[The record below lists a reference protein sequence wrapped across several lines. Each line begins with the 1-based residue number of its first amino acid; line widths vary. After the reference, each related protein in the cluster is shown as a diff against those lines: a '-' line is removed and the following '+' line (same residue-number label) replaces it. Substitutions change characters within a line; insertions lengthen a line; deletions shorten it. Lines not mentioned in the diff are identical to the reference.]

1 MRKIL
6 RFTASWCQPCKG
18 LAMNLAEADLEV
30 PIEVIDIDTE
40 DPRCTEFMIR
50 SVPTLV
56 LVDEGKEVRRMSG
69 IKTASQL
76 KEWAND

>member
-1 MRKIL
+1 MKKIL

-18 LAMNLAEADLEV
+18 LAMNLAEAELDI
-30 PIEVIDIDTE
+30 PIEVIDIDTNE
-40 DPRCTEFMIR
+40 QLAIEYMIR

-56 LVDEGKEVRRMSG
+56 LLEDEKEVRRMSG
-69 IKTASQL
+69 VKTSTQL